1 MALLLGGPQLL
12 FQAILYDVPVVSYDK
27 SLLGF
32 PDDIHYSGTSKG
44 QYFKN
49 LKKLTEGSLFSDKQ
63 GVKSWLVHTMA
74 RGSVQLTGR
83 LFNRLRLE
91 GPRWAPR
98 VLNGI
103 DRYFFWLWRPLEAG
117 LTVKKTEDGRKAVD
131 MVLAG
136 RSNLYDR

>member
-1 MALLLGGPQLL
+1 LN
-12 FQAILYDVPVVSYDK
+12 DVPVVSYDS

-32 PDDIHYSGTSKG
+32 PDDILYTGTTKE

-49 LKKLTEGSLFSDKQ
+49 LTKLTEGSLVPDKH

-103 DRYFFWLWRPLEAG
+103 DRYFYWLWRPLETW
-117 LTVKKTEDGRKAVD
+117 LTVKKTPDGRRAVD
-131 MVLAG
+131 MILEG